1 MTRRSTVKAIFW
13 RVGGGS
19 KEKGRLCMRTAQE
32 LEHLSARE
40 PDSGLV
46 RVVVD
51 TPKGSRNKYKYDEK
65 LGLYW
70 LSKVLPLGSAFPY
83 DFGSIPSTLAEDGD
97 PLDVLLLG
105 EEALFPGCLVTVRL
119 VGVIQAEQTEHGKTF
134 RNDRLMGA
142 IETPVN
148 RPAIQTFE
156 DLRSECLEEIEYF
169 FMAYNHLEGR
179 HFQPLGRH
187 GPAMAEQLLAD
198 GIRQFDQAQGGRD
211 VAQHTAAGG
220 PGR

>member
-1 MTRRSTVKAIFW
+1 M
-13 RVGGGS
+13 G
-19 KEKGRLCMRTAQE
+19 TAPA

-51 TPKGSRNKYKYDEK
+51 TPKGSRNKYKYDET
-65 LGLYW
+65 LGLYR
-70 LSKVLPLGSAFPY
+70 LSKVLPLGLAFPY
-83 DFGSIPSTLAEDGD
+83 DFGFIPSTRAEDGD

-119 VGVIQAEQTEHGKTF
+119 VGVIQAEQTEPGKTV

-142 IETPVN
+142 IETSVN
-148 RPAIQTFE
+148 RPAIQTLA
-156 DLRSECLEEIEYF
+156 DLQPERLDEIESF

-179 HFQPLGRH
+179 HFKPIGRH

-198 GIRQFDQAQGGRD
+198 GIRQFGNAKGGHN
-211 VAQHTAAGG
+211 VEQHTAEQEH
-220 PGR
+220 RQ

>member
-1 MTRRSTVKAIFW
+1 MH
-13 RVGGGS
+13 
-19 KEKGRLCMRTAQE
+19 TAQE

-40 PDSGLV
+40 PDSRLV
-46 RVVVD
+46 HVVVD
-51 TPKGSRNKYKYDEK
+51 TPKGSRNKYKYDET
-65 LGLYW
+65 LRLYR
-70 LSKVLPLGSAFPY
+70 LSKVLPLGIAFPY
-83 DFGSIPSTLAEDGD
+83 DFGFIPSTRAEDGD

-148 RPAIQTFE
+148 RPAIQSIA
-156 DLRSECLEEIEYF
+156 DLSTERLDEIEYF

-179 HFQPLGRH
+179 HFKPLGRY

-198 GIRQFDQAQGGRD
+198 GIRQCGHAKGRRD
-211 VAQHTAAGG
+211 VEQRSAENDH
-220 PGR
+220 RC

>member
-1 MTRRSTVKAIFW
+1 M
-13 RVGGGS
+13 
-19 KEKGRLCMRTAQE
+19 CTAQA
-32 LEHLSARE
+32 LVYLSARE

-46 RVVVD
+46 HVVVD
-51 TPKGSRNKYKYDEK
+51 TPKGSRNKYKYDEHV
-65 LGLYW
+65 GLYR

-83 DFGSIPSTLAEDGD
+83 DFGFIPSTRAADGD

-134 RNDRLMGA
+134 RNDRLIGA

-148 RPAIQTFE
+148 RPEIQTLE
-156 DLRSECLEEIEYF
+156 DLRTERLDEIEHF

-179 HFQPLGRH
+179 HFKPIGRH

-198 GIRQFDQAQGGRD
+198 GMRQFGNAQGGRH
-211 VAQHTAAGG
+211 VEPHTAEKDHR
-220 PGR
+220 P

>member
-1 MTRRSTVKAIFW
+1 M
-13 RVGGGS
+13 G
-19 KEKGRLCMRTAQE
+19 TAQT

-51 TPKGSRNKYKYDEK
+51 TPKGSRNKYKYDEH
-65 LGLYW
+65 LGLYR
-70 LSKVLPLGSAFPY
+70 LSKVLPLGLAFPY
-83 DFGSIPSTLAEDGD
+83 DFGFIPSTQAEDGD

-119 VGVIQAEQTEHGKTF
+119 VGVLQAEQTEHGKTF

-142 IETPVN
+142 IETPLN
-148 RPAIQTFE
+148 RPVIQTLE
-156 DLRSECLEEIEYF
+156 DLRSERLEEIEDF

-198 GIRQFDQAQGGRD
+198 GIRQFDQAKDGRD
-211 VAQHTAAGG
+211 VEQHPAAHDR
-220 PGR
+220 GR

>member
-1 MTRRSTVKAIFW
+1 
-13 RVGGGS
+13 
-19 KEKGRLCMRTAQE
+19 MRTAHE
-32 LEHLSARE
+32 PEHLSARE

-51 TPKGSRNKYKYDEK
+51 TPKGSRNKYKYDET
-65 LGLYW
+65 LGLYR

-83 DFGSIPSTLAEDGD
+83 DFGFIPSTRAEDGD

-134 RNDRLMGA
+134 RNDRILGA

-148 RPAIQTFE
+148 QPVIQTLE
-156 DLRSECLEEIEYF
+156 DLRTERLDEIEYF

-179 HFQPLGRH
+179 HFTPIGRH
-187 GPAMAEQLLAD
+187 GPAMAEQLLVD
-198 GIRQFDQAQGGRD
+198 GIRQFSNAKGGRH
-211 VAQHTAAGG
+211 VEPYTAEQDH
-220 PGR
+220 RQ

>member
-1 MTRRSTVKAIFW
+1 
-13 RVGGGS
+13 
-19 KEKGRLCMRTAQE
+19 MRTAQE

-51 TPKGSRNKYKYDEK
+51 TPKGSRNKYKYDET
-65 LGLYW
+65 LGLYR

-83 DFGSIPSTLAEDGD
+83 DFGFIPSTRAEDGD

-119 VGVIQAEQTEHGKTF
+119 VGVIQAEQMEHGKTF

-142 IETPVN
+142 IETSVN
-148 RPAIQTFE
+148 RPAIQTLE
-156 DLRSECLEEIEYF
+156 DLRSEHLDEIEYF
-169 FMAYNHLEGR
+169 FITYNHLEGR
-179 HFQPLGRH
+179 HFKPMGRH
-187 GPAMAEQLLAD
+187 GPAMAEQLLVD
-198 GIRQFDQAQGGRD
+198 GIRQFDNAKGGRN
-211 VAQHTAAGG
+211 VEQHTAEQDH
-220 PGR
+220 RR

>member
-1 MTRRSTVKAIFW
+1 MGTTQKL
-13 RVGGGS
+13 G
-19 KEKGRLCMRTAQE
+19 
-32 LEHLSARE
+32 HLSARE

-51 TPKGSRNKYKYDEK
+51 TPKGSRNKYKYDEQVA
-65 LGLYW
+65 LYR

-83 DFGSIPSTLAEDGD
+83 DFGFIPSTRAADGD
-97 PLDVLLLG
+97 PLDVLVLG
-105 EEALFPGCLVTVRL
+105 EEALFPGCLVTIRL

-142 IETPVN
+142 IETSVN
-148 RPAIQTFE
+148 RPAIQTLE
-156 DLRSECLEEIEYF
+156 DLRPERLDEIEHF

-179 HFQPLGRH
+179 HFTPLGRH

-198 GIRQFDQAQGGRD
+198 GIRQCGNAKGGRHGG
-211 VAQHTAAGG
+211 QHPAEQDH
-220 PGR
+220 RR

>member
-1 MTRRSTVKAIFW
+1 M
-13 RVGGGS
+13 G
-19 KEKGRLCMRTAQE
+19 TAPA

-40 PDSGLV
+40 PDSELV
-46 RVVVD
+46 RVGID
-51 TPKGSRNKYKYDEK
+51 PPKGSRNKYTYDET
-65 LGLYW
+65 LGLYR
-70 LSKVLPLGSAFPY
+70 LSKVLPLGLAFPY
-83 DFGSIPSTLAEDGD
+83 DFGFIPSTQAEDGD

-119 VGVIQAEQTEHGKTF
+119 VGVLQAEQTEHGKTF

-148 RPAIQTFE
+148 RPVIQTFE
-156 DLRSECLEEIEYF
+156 DLRSERLEEIEYF

-179 HFQPLGRH
+179 HFKPLGSH

-198 GIRQFDQAQGGRD
+198 GIRQFDHAKGGRD
-211 VAQHTAAGG
+211 GEQHKSGEQH
-220 PGR
+220 RR

>member
-1 MTRRSTVKAIFW
+1 MHTVH
-13 RVGGGS
+13 
-19 KEKGRLCMRTAQE
+19 E

-51 TPKGSRNKYKYDEK
+51 TPKGSRNKYKYDET
-65 LGLYW
+65 LGLYR

-83 DFGSIPSTLAEDGD
+83 DFGFIPSTRAEDGD
-97 PLDVLLLG
+97 PMDVLVLG

-142 IETPVN
+142 IETSVN
-148 RPAIQTFE
+148 RPAIQTLE
-156 DLRSECLEEIEYF
+156 DLRSEHLDEIEYF
-169 FMAYNHLEGR
+169 FITYNHLEGR
-179 HFQPLGRH
+179 HFKPVGRH
-187 GPAMAEQLLAD
+187 GPATAEQLLAD
-198 GIRQFDQAQGGRD
+198 GIRQFDNAKSGRNIE
-211 VAQHTAAGG
+211 QPTAEQDH
-220 PGR
+220 RR

>member
-1 MTRRSTVKAIFW
+1 MGGTLKRREGYVCVLA
-13 RVGGGS
+13 
-19 KEKGRLCMRTAQE
+19 AQE

-51 TPKGSRNKYKYDEK
+51 TPKGSRNKYKYDET
-65 LGLYW
+65 LGLYR
-70 LSKVLPLGSAFPY
+70 LSKVLPVGIAFPY
-83 DFGSIPSTLAEDGD
+83 DFGFIPSTRAEDGD
-97 PLDVLLLG
+97 PLDVLVLG

-134 RNDRLMGA
+134 RNDRLIGA

-148 RPAIQTFE
+148 RPAIQTLE
-156 DLRSECLEEIEYF
+156 DLRTEHLDEIEYF
-169 FMAYNHLEGR
+169 FIAYNHLEGR
-179 HFQPLGRH
+179 HFKPIGRH

-198 GIRQFDQAQGGRD
+198 GIRQFDNAKERSKCG
-211 VAQHTAAGG
+211 AAHSRER
-220 PGR
+220 PQTMRHARYP